1 MALIASCSHAAYLA
15 AECHVSFPVA
25 VYAWPGDSFNIPL
38 GGDTNPGGTEE
49 TLVQHVCAS
58 VITNSTSLEDLIL
71 HVIAVVLNIALKL
84 PFCSH

>member
-1 MALIASCSHAAYLA
+1 MALIASCSQAAYLA

-25 VYAWPGDSFNIPL
+25 VYVWPGDSFNIPL

-58 VITNSTSLEDLIL
+58 VIASSTSLEDLIL
-71 HVIAVVLNIALKL
+71 YVIAVIFNVTL
-84 PFCSH
+84 